1 MKYSEIV
8 KFTDEEL
15 DKVEAD
21 SRREIFE
28 MRKQALTAQLKN
40 PSRIRQLRKDIV
52 RIETEKSAR
61 AKRVAD

>member
-1 MKYSEIV
+1 MKYSEIA

-15 DKVEAD
+15 NKVENDA
-21 SRREIFE
+21 RREIFE
-28 MRKQALTAQLKN
+28 MRRQALTAQLKN
-40 PSRIRQLRKDIV
+40 PAKIRILRKDIA

>member
-1 MKYSEIV
+1 MKYSEIA

-15 DKVEAD
+15 DKVEAE

-40 PSRIRQLRKDIV
+40 PSKIRSLRKDIA

>member
-1 MKYSEIV
+1 MKYSEIA

-15 DKVEAD
+15 DKVEVD

-28 MRKQALTAQLKN
+28 MRKQALTAQLNN
-40 PSRIRQLRKDIV
+40 PSRIRVLRKDIA

>member
-1 MKYSEIV
+1 MKYSEIA

-40 PSRIRQLRKDIV
+40 PSRIRVLRKDIA

>member
-1 MKYSEIV
+1 MKYSEIA

-15 DKVEAD
+15 AKVEAD

-40 PSRIRQLRKDIV
+40 PSKIRQLRKDIA
-52 RIETEKSAR
+52 RIETERTAR

>member
-1 MKYSEIV
+1 MKYSEIA

-15 DKVEAD
+15 DKVEVD

-40 PSRIRQLRKDIV
+40 PSRIRVLRKDIA

>member
-1 MKYSEIV
+1 MKYSEIA

-21 SRREIFE
+21 SRRQIFE

-40 PSRIRQLRKDIV
+40 PSRIRVLRKDIA

>member
-1 MKYSEIV
+1 MKYSEIA

-21 SRREIFE
+21 SRRKIFE

-40 PSRIRQLRKDIV
+40 PSRIRVLRKDIA